1 MALCAQ
7 RVAAWHK
14 RHQMPSLLADGAL
27 APDAL
32 RGGFGLAR
40 GFGRHIPFCKNLHF
54 LPRISHST
62 SIREAKFI
70 KLLLQE
76 RYSLIPGTVRNICVH
91 FVVNIVT
98 ILCRRLASFHE
109 VVQRLFD
116 PRLAV
121 PLASSLGFVR
131 EFLSE
136 GHSLGTIDAIE
147 HKGLSSQTARGE

>member
-40 GFGRHIPFCKNLHF
+40 GFGRHIPFCKNRHF
-54 LPRISHST
+54 LPIKIST

-76 RYSLIPGTVRNICVH
+76 RYSLILGTVRNICVY
-91 FVVNIVT
+91 FVVIVVT
-98 ILCRRLASFHE
+98 ILCRKLASFHE
-109 VVQRLFD
+109 VGQRLFH
-116 PRLAV
+116 PLLAV

-136 GHSLGTIDAIE
+136 GHSLGTMDAIE
-147 HKGLSSQTARGE
+147 HKGLSSQTACGQ